1 MQEENGNSAVRER
14 ADVYPASHHPE
25 HCHVQ
30 GQGPPLIYIPGLD
43 GTGLLFYRQARLL
56 SRRFRVITFRLRDD
70 ALCMEHLVAEIARH
84 LDEAVPDHEP
94 AVVIGESFG
103 GALAMSFALAHP
115 ERIRAL
121 VILNSFSRITPK
133 VKLYAAI
140 AAASIVPWGTMRI
153 VRRLTAARLHSSHTH
168 GDEIRRFL
176 MLTRATTRQGYINR
190 LRILADYDLRRR
202 LKEIRVPTLFLAA
215 DEDRLILSVEEAAYM
230 SARVPNAAMR
240 VLHGHGH
247 GCFLAP
253 DLDLDEILRNWGNR

>member
-1 MQEENGNSAVRER
+1 VSDRRDIVPE
-14 ADVYPASHHPE
+14 SHHAE

-30 GQGPPLIYIPGLD
+30 GEGPPLIYIPGLD

-56 SRRFRVITFRLRDD
+56 THRFRVITFRLRDEAPSMD
-70 ALCMEHLVAEIARH
+70 MLVAEIARH
-84 LDEAVPDHEP
+84 LDDAVPDGTP
-94 AVVIGESFG
+94 AIVVGESFG

-133 VKLYAAI
+133 VKLYAALT
-140 AAASIVPWGTMRI
+140 AASIVPWGTMRI
-153 VRRLTAARLHSSHTH
+153 ARRLTASRLHSSHTH
-168 GDEIRRFL
+168 RDEMNRFL
-176 MLTRATTRQGYINR
+176 LLTRATTRQGYMNR
-190 LRILADYDLRRR
+190 LRILTHYDIRHR
-202 LKEIRVPTLFLAA
+202 LQNIHVPTLFLAA
-215 DEDRLILSVEEAAYM
+215 DEDHLIPSVEQATYM

-253 DLDLDEILRNWGNR
+253 DLDLDEILKDWGNR